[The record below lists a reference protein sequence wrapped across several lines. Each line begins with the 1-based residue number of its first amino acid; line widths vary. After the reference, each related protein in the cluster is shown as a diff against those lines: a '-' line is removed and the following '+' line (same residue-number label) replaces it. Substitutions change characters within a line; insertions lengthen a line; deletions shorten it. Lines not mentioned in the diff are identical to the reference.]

1 MTALADLK
9 TRIAFEIDRTD
20 MTDAI
25 ASAITSAVRAYR
37 PSRFAFNESSGTLVT
52 AAGTSEYS
60 TATADPNTL
69 PSDILEIDT
78 ARITITSSNR
88 YVLEPVSYKSLEELD
103 TSNSYTSRPIWFA
116 WHAETLRL
124 YPTPDTAYTI
134 DLRYLADVG
143 EETWCTRAEAL
154 IRCRAK
160 KELYV
165 HVLRDPQMAAAMQQ
179 IEQQEL
185 VALKREARLRASS
198 GRVTPHD

>member
-25 ASAITSAVRAYR
+25 ADAISSAVKYYK
-37 PSRFAFNESSGTLVT
+37 PSRFSFNEASGTLTT
-52 AAGTSEYS
+52 AAGTSSYS
-60 TATADPNTL
+60 TSTVAPNTL

-88 YVLEPVSYKSLEELD
+88 YLLEPVSYAEIERLD
-103 TSNSYTSRPIWFA
+103 SSDTYTSRPIWFS
-116 WHAETLRL
+116 WHAEALRL
-124 YPTPDTAYTI
+124 YPTPDAAYTVT
-134 DLRYLADVG
+134 LRYLADVA

-160 KELYV
+160 KDIYA
-165 HVLRDPQMAAAMQQ
+165 HVLRDPQMAVAMQQ
-179 IEQQEL
+179 MEQQEL
-185 VALKREARLRASS
+185 TALKREARLRAS
-198 GRVTPHD
+198 GRITPHD

>member
-25 ASAITSAVRAYR
+25 ASAITSAVRAYK
-37 PSRFAFNESSGTLVT
+37 PSRFAFNESSGTLTT
-52 AAGTSEYS
+52 AAGTSEYNA
-60 TATADPNTL
+60 ATAAPNAL

-88 YVLEPVSYKSLEELD
+88 YLLEPVGYKALEDLD
-103 TSNSYTSRPIWFA
+103 TSSTYTSRPIWFA

-124 YPTPDTAYTI
+124 YPTPDAAYTI
-134 DLRYLADVG
+134 DLKYLAEVG
-143 EETWCTRAEAL
+143 EETWATRAEAL

-160 KELYV
+160 KEIYA
-165 HVLRDPQMAAAMQQ
+165 HVLRDPQMAVTMQQ
-179 IEQQEL
+179 MEQQEL
-185 VALKREARLRASS
+185 TALKREARLRAS
-198 GRVTPHD
+198 GVITPHD